1 MRLQFC
7 FLGVLMMGANAMAI
21 EEPKFETVQREAKFE
36 VRQYAP
42 LIVAETWVE
51 GDMDAASGKGFRLIA
66 DYIFGNNKAPQS
78 AESAKVAMTAPVT
91 LEPQSTSTKVAMT
104 APVAV
109 QPESGT
115 QNMVG
120 AQRWRVHFVMPSQFT
135 MATLPTPNNSAV
147 ALREVPAKRVAVAT
161 YSGFNTESRIQEE
174 TQALLA
180 WMQARNWVAA
190 GPAQLARYNPPWTL
204 PMLRRNEIHVE
215 IQSTVQ
221 P

>member
-66 DYIFGNNKAPQS
+66 DYIFGNNKAPKS

-91 LEPQSTSTKVAMT
+91 LEPQNTSTKVAMT

-109 QPESGT
+109 QPESGP
-115 QNMVG
+115 QGMMGV
-120 AQRWRVHFVMPSQFT
+120 QRWRVHFVMPSQFT

-147 ALREVPAKRVAVAT
+147 ALREVPTRRVAVAT

-204 PMLRRNEIHVE
+204 PMLRRNEIHIE

>member
-42 LIVAETWVE
+42 FIVAETWVD

-91 LEPQSTSTKVAMT
+91 LEPQSTSTKVAKT

-109 QPESGT
+109 QPE
-115 QNMVG
+115 
-120 AQRWRVHFVMPSQFT
+120 
-135 MATLPTPNNSAV
+135 
-147 ALREVPAKRVAVAT
+147 
-161 YSGFNTESRIQEE
+161 
-174 TQALLA
+174 
-180 WMQARNWVAA
+180 
-190 GPAQLARYNPPWTL
+190 
-204 PMLRRNEIHVE
+204 
-215 IQSTVQ
+215 
-221 P
+221 

>member
-1 MRLQFC
+1 
-7 FLGVLMMGANAMAI
+7 MAI

-66 DYIFGNNKAPQS
+66 DYIFGNNKAPKS

-91 LEPQSTSTKVAMT
+91 LEQQNTSTKVAMT

-109 QPESGT
+109 QPESGP
-115 QNMVG
+115 QGMMGV
-120 AQRWRVHFVMPSQFT
+120 QRWRVHFVMPSQFT

-147 ALREVPAKRVAVAT
+147 ALREVPTRRVAVAT

-204 PMLRRNEIHVE
+204 PLWRRNEIHIE
-215 IQSTVQ
+215 IN

>member
-1 MRLQFC
+1 MRLLFC
-7 FLGVLMMGANAMAI
+7 FLGALMIGANAMAI
-21 EEPKFETVQREAKFE
+21 EEPKFETVVQEAKYE

-66 DYIFGNNKAPQS
+66 DYIFGNNKANQG
-78 AESAKVAMTAPVT
+78 AASAKVAMTAPVT
-91 LEPQSTSTKVAMT
+91 LEPQGASTKVAMT

-109 QPESGT
+109 QPELSSQGMSG
-115 QNMVG
+115 V
-120 AQRWRVHFVMPSQFT
+120 QRWRVHFVMPSQYT
-135 MATLPTPNNSAV
+135 MGTLPTPNNNAV
-147 ALREVPAKRVAVAT
+147 SLREVPAKRVAVAT
-161 YSGFNTESRIQEE
+161 YSGFNTESRIREE
-174 TQALLA
+174 TQGLLA

-204 PMLRRNEIHVE
+204 PMLRRNEIHIE